1 MIAPKFS
8 KNALISKLFSFL
20 IYDFSLRSYG
30 LFRVI
35 GPKYGGEPPPVF
47 AFLIF
52 FTFVF
57 YSTPLLSVVK
67 AEVKVGKVIGR

>member
-1 MIAPKFS
+1 MHVTCVFIV
-8 KNALISKLFSFL
+8 L
-20 IYDFSLRSYG
+20 
-30 LFRVI
+30 